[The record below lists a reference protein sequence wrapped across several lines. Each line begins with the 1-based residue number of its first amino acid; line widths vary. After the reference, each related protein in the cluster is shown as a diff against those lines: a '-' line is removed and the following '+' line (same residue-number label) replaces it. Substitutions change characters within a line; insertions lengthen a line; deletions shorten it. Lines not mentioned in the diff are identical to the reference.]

1 MNPHSRALLTKV
13 LNGWQRKP
21 EAQTPHRLPITEKRA
36 PEYFAEMT
44 SEQRTQMLEDLRAA
58 ERVGAVGLEWNK
70 DYFTRYI
77 LKRVTLSDH
86 IVLSDFLGVPL
97 ASDIVQEGSES
108 IYLLIEGA
116 DPWIGERAE
125 SILSLWAKNKASHG
139 MEPGDFKSLTLLLKA
154 LIAVSEKRHVG
165 LDLRTFSVRCFG
177 DSKAF
182 ESMQS
187 RFADAWKK
195 FAPDGQ
201 SELNTDEVLASL
213 GIAKFPL
220 PLLLKGPILL
230 KTNKREFDCTDCHPF
245 IGLPPQTIVDVLDI
259 SKATYVLTIE
269 NLTTFNRYVAEIDD
283 NGIVLYTGGFPSP
296 EFRRIYQLLV
306 RHLGSDRKV
315 YHWGDID
322 EGGVKIM
329 VCLQKSVEV

>member
-1 MNPHSRALLTKV
+1 
-13 LNGWQRKP
+13 
-21 EAQTPHRLPITEKRA
+21 
-36 PEYFAEMT
+36 
-44 SEQRTQMLEDLRAA
+44 
-58 ERVGAVGLEWNK
+58 
-70 DYFTRYI
+70 
-77 LKRVTLSDH
+77 
-86 IVLSDFLGVPL
+86 
-97 ASDIVQEGSES
+97 
-108 IYLLIEGA
+108 
-116 DPWIGERAE
+116 
-125 SILSLWAKNKASHG
+125 
-139 MEPGDFKSLTLLLKA
+139 MEPGDFKSLDLLLKT

-182 ESMQS
+182 ESIQS

-201 SELNTDEVLASL
+201 PELNTDEVLASL
-213 GIAKFPL
+213 GIVKFPL

-230 KTNKREFDCTDCHPF
+230 KTNKREFDCTDCYPF

-306 RHLGSDRKV
+306 RHLDSDLNV

-329 VCLQKSVEV
+329 VCLQKSVEVQIRHHLMGKAEIGKYGQKSKGINVKNVEKQLGLSPEIDMVIDALRSSAYTHFLEQEHVNPESPLNAMKGSS